1 MVGLRN
7 LSSMHLS
14 ETLIRIDMS
23 VNQGFLNR
31 IRPWVDTTGRKY
43 LSRGQN
49 EDRTEVLENLQEEYS
64 FNGLLKRRGAY
75 KLRSPREQV
84 RFVEHARRSRLRVVP
99 FVGVI
104 NGDLVMPLIT
114 GSDMK
119 THVNAVKNERAMLHV
134 LRPVL
139 NDITAAHAPTR
150 NVVYGDRWLKNI
162 LVGRGARIHHVDF
175 DIEISGPFAR
185 EYEVAQFL
193 YSSVRDTQN
202 KDRLL
207 AALSA
212 CNMRKRLKYHD
223 MSAVS
228 EFLGNY
234 GLWYGHKHPD
244 DLPQTQV
251 IQQTIGE
258 VLRMM

>member
-1 MVGLRN
+1 MN
-7 LSSMHLS
+7 FS
-14 ETLIRIDMS
+14 ETLHPVDMP

-31 IRPWVDTTGRKY
+31 IQVWADERGRKY

-49 EDRTEVLENLQEEYS
+49 DDPSGVMENLHEEYS
-64 FNGLLKRRGAY
+64 FNGLLKKDGAY
-75 KLRSPREQV
+75 RFRTPREQLH
-84 RFVEHARRSRLRVVP
+84 FVARARKAHLRVVP

-104 NGDLVMPLIT
+104 DGDLVMPLIA

-119 THVNAVKNERAMLHV
+119 AHVNAVKNERALLYAM
-134 LRPVL
+134 RPVL
-139 NDITAAHAPTR
+139 NDITTAHAPTR

-162 LVGRGARIHHVDF
+162 LVGRSGAIHHVDF

-193 YSSVRDTQN
+193 YSSVRDMEN

-212 CNMRKRLKYHD
+212 CDIRKRLKHHN
-223 MSAVS
+223 VS
-228 EFLGNY
+228 VLSDFLGNY
-234 GLWYGHKHPD
+234 GSWYGHKHPD
-244 DLPQTQV
+244 DLPQTRIV
-251 IQQTIGE
+251 QQTIGE

>member
-1 MVGLRN
+1 MK
-7 LSSMHLS
+7 LS
-14 ETLIRIDMS
+14 ETLHPVDMS

-31 IRPWVDTTGRKY
+31 IQVWADKRGRKY
-43 LSRGQN
+43 LSRGRN
-49 EDRTEVLENLQEEYS
+49 DDPSEVLENLHEEYS
-64 FNGLLKRRGAY
+64 SNGFLKKAGAY
-75 KLRSPREQV
+75 RLRSPREQLH
-84 RFVEHARRSRLRVVP
+84 FVANARKARLRVVP

-104 NGDLVMPLIT
+104 DGDLVMPLIA

-119 THVNAVKNERAMLHV
+119 THVNAVKNERALLHAM
-134 LRPVL
+134 RPVL
-139 NDITAAHAPTR
+139 SDITAAHAPTR

-185 EYEVAQFL
+185 EYEVAQYL

-212 CNMRKRLKYHD
+212 CDMRKRLKHHD
-223 MSAVS
+223 VSVVS

-244 DLPQTQV
+244 DTTQTQAV
-251 IQQTIGE
+251 QKSIGE
-258 VLRMM
+258 VIKML